1 MLIKKENMK
10 NIILAIGIL
19 IAGTSVLAQTGKSS
33 GTKKQEPLQIDRS
46 KAPQPAEAEPINIG
60 TPTSFV
66 LDNGLKVFVV
76 QNNKLP
82 KVSFQLSV
90 DVPIFLEGDKVG
102 LSQLAGEMLGAGT
115 TKKTKAQIDEEI
127 DFIGADLTTTAN
139 GIFASCLSKHSET
152 VLAMM
157 SEIMLNPAF
166 PQEELDKKKKRL
178 HSNLKSIASNADAIA
193 GRVES
198 VLMYGTNHPYG
209 EVQMASHI
217 DNITIEDCK
226 KYYADNFRPNISY
239 LVIVGDIQPEKAKE
253 MVVKYFGSW
262 EKKDVPSKDFG
273 HAQPVSG
280 VRVAFVNKP
289 GAVQSVIKVIYPVD
303 YKIGSDDAASVS
315 IMSGIFGGAFS
326 SRLNM
331 NLRENKAYTYGA
343 SGSVGADRYIG
354 RFKAGASV
362 RNDVTDSAV
371 TEILFEMNQMIKA
384 DVSEDEL
391 SRNKNYNMG
400 NFALSLERDQTL
412 AGFALNIEKY
422 GLPKDYYQN
431 YLSRMQQVTVADVR
445 KAAQRY
451 IKPNNCII
459 LVVGNEQVAD
469 KLKKFD
475 SDGEIEFYDINGKL
489 REKERKALPEGLTAQ
504 QVVTNHILAVTQTK
518 TMKEATKKLKG
529 IKDMSAVYEGE
540 IQGQK
545 LTMENK
551 KMAPNLFKVE
561 MKAMGMTI
569 QKVVCDGKK
578 VVSNGMQG
586 KEEYTGEKLEEM
598 KAGGSMVKEMNY
610 LNGEYTLTLIGFDE
624 MGGKEVYHVEVKNKG
639 GKIENEY
646 YLVENGLKVH
656 SSSTN
661 DTPQGAMEVT
671 SEFTDYKN
679 VGGLL
684 IAHRMSQSF
693 GPQSLDFV
701 AKEIKVNAGLKSAD
715 FKITD

>member
-1 MLIKKENMK
+1 MK
-10 NIILAIGIL
+10 NIV
-19 IAGTSVLAQTGKSS
+19 IAFSICFGATSVFAQSGKPS
-33 GTKKQEPLQIDRS
+33 GSKKQEPIQIDRT
-46 KAPQPAEAEPINIG
+46 KAPQPAVAAPINIG

-76 QNNKLP
+76 QNSKLP

-115 TKKTKAQIDEEI
+115 TKKSKGQIDEEI
-127 DFIGADLTTTAN
+127 DFIGADLTTTSN
-139 GIFASCLSKHSET
+139 GIFASSLSKHSET
-152 VLAMM
+152 VMAMM
-157 SEIMLNPAF
+157 SEIILNPAF

-178 HSNLKSIASNADAIA
+178 HSNLKSVASNADAIA
-193 GRVES
+193 SRVES
-198 VLMYGTNHPYG
+198 VLMYGANHPYG
-209 EVQMASHI
+209 EVQMAHHI
-217 DNITIEDCK
+217 DNITIEDCR
-226 KYYADNFRPNISY
+226 KYYQDYFRPNISY

-253 MVVKYFGSW
+253 MAVKYFGTW
-262 EKKDVPSKDFG
+262 EKKEVARKDFG
-273 HAQPVSG
+273 GAQTVTG

-289 GAVQSVIKVIYPVD
+289 GAVQSVIKVIYPLD
-303 YKIGSDDAASVS
+303 YKIGSEDAAAVS
-315 IMSGIFGGAFS
+315 IMSGILGGAFS

-343 SGSVGADRYIG
+343 IGSVSADRFIG

-371 TEILFEMNQMIKA
+371 AEILFEMNQMVKA

-422 GLPKDYYQN
+422 GLPKDYYQT
-431 YLSRMQQVTVADVR
+431 YLSRMQQVSVDDVR

-451 IKPNNCII
+451 IKSNNCII
-459 LVVGNEQVAD
+459 LVVGNEQIAD

-475 SDGEIEFYDINGKL
+475 SDGEIEFYDIHGKV
-489 REKERKALPEGLTAQ
+489 RQIERKALPDGLTAE

-518 TMKEATKKLKG
+518 NIKDAAKKLKG
-529 IKDMSAVYEGE
+529 IKDMTAVYEGE

-551 KMAPNLFKVE
+551 KLAPNLFKVE
-561 MKAMGMTI
+561 MKAMGMTL

-578 VVSNGMQG
+578 VVSSGMQG
-586 KEEYTGEKLEEM
+586 KEEYTGDKLEEM
-598 KAGGSMVKEMNY
+598 KAGGAMIKEMNY
-610 LNGEYTLTLIGFDE
+610 LKPGYTLNLVGFDE
-624 MGGKEVYHVEVKNKG
+624 YGGKEVYHIEVKNTS
-639 GKIENEY
+639 GKLENEY

-656 SSSTN
+656 TSSTN
-661 DTPQGAMEVT
+661 ETPQGAMEVT
-671 SEFTDYKN
+671 AEYSEYKA

-701 AKEIKVNAGLKSAD
+701 AKDIQVNAGLKSSE
-715 FKITD
+715 FKIAD

>member
-1 MLIKKENMK
+1 MK
-10 NIILAIGIL
+10 NII
-19 IAGTSVLAQTGKSS
+19 IAVSVLVAATNVVAQTGKPS
-33 GTKKQEPLQIDRS
+33 GNKKQEPIQIDRS
-46 KAPQPAEAEPINIG
+46 KAPQPAEAAPINIG
-60 TPTSFV
+60 APTSFV

-76 QNNKLP
+76 QNSKLP

-90 DVPIFLEGDKVG
+90 DVPIFLEGEKVG

-115 TKKTKAQIDEEI
+115 TKKSKAQIDEEI
-127 DFIGADLTTTAN
+127 DFIGADLTTTSN
-139 GIFASCLSKHSET
+139 GIFASSLSKHSET

-193 GRVES
+193 SRVES
-198 VLMYGTNHPYG
+198 VLMYGANHPYG
-209 EVQMASHI
+209 EVQMANHI

-226 KYYADNFRPNISY
+226 KYYSDYFRPNISY

-253 MVVKYFGSW
+253 MAIKYFGSW
-262 EKKDVPSKDFG
+262 EKKEVTRKDFG
-273 HAQPVSG
+273 GAQGISG

-289 GAVQSVIKVIYPVD
+289 GAVQSVIKVIYPLD
-303 YKIGSDDAASVS
+303 YKIGSEDAASVS

-343 SGSVGADRYIG
+343 SGNIGADRYIG

-362 RNDVTDSAV
+362 RNEVTDSAV
-371 TEILFEMNQMIKA
+371 AEILFEMNQMIKA

-422 GLPKDYYQN
+422 GLPKDYYQT
-431 YLSRMQQVTVADVR
+431 YLSRMQKVTVADVR

-459 LVVGNEQVAD
+459 LVVGNEQIAD

-489 REKERKALPEGLTAQ
+489 RAKERKALPTGLTAE
-504 QVVTNHILAVTQTK
+504 QVITNHILAVTQTK
-518 TMKEATKKLKG
+518 NMKDATKKMKG
-529 IKDMSAVYEGE
+529 IKDMSAIYEGE

-545 LTMENK
+545 LIMENK

-586 KEEYTGEKLEEM
+586 KEEYTGDKLEEM
-598 KAGGSMVKEMNY
+598 KAGGAMIKEMNY
-610 LNGEYTLTLIGFDE
+610 LTSGYSLKLIGFDE
-624 MGGKEVYHVEVKNKG
+624 YGGKEVYHVEVTNKA
-639 GKIENEY
+639 GKVENEY

-656 SSSTN
+656 TSSTN
-661 DTPQGAMEVT
+661 ETPQGAMDIT
-671 SEFTDYKN
+671 SEFLEYKE
-679 VGGLL
+679 VGGIL

-693 GPQSLDFV
+693 GPQAIDFV
-701 AKEIKVNAGLKSAD
+701 AKEIKVNAGLKSSD